1 MGILQKAIK
10 GHSHSNVQDLGH
22 HLSSTR
28 IGNIFYN
35 NDHDD
40 YENVYEFVRP
50 LAQRFSRIEPY
61 AVDKNGDRLPEA
73 PPAVASLYR
82 PNQQMSYTQ
91 FFDALATGI
100 KTQPEIYILVW
111 TKRNGQQT
119 DTGKVTPDN
128 ISGYTFLQGVSKI
141 REFGE
146 VRYELTNAKG
156 ETLTYRPD
164 RVITLSDSRNPYD
177 VLSGYSP
184 IKAVKKWITVD
195 DYIVDYQQGFFR
207 NGAVPAGEF
216 RITAATQQDFEDTV
230 AKLQEAHRGAGQNN
244 NVIYSPVPI
253 DPNTGKPSQAKI
265 EWVPHSVANRELEL
279 GTLVDNINK
288 RRESVYGVPDV
299 IRGID
304 SSANYA
310 TSQTM
315 KQVFVENQLEPMTHN
330 IWSTWTHELNR
341 ITGGL
346 GYAISYDLAIP
357 QLSDQKKV
365 EAETKSIESNLIRTL
380 TLEGYSIDSIVTAF
394 NLSEDYR
401 KLAKVDTTDQT
412 ETNTEVDEDNETT
425 DAPDALETSKNV
437 KQISDPDRAA
447 YEERLA
453 DVVRKY
459 MQKQIDGALEA
470 TKDVDDMSED
480 DLSAFV
486 IAMLSVITT
495 VMITQGQIEY
505 LAGAALL
512 AESGITLPVSNYIL
526 TETARESYRSYLMD
540 VAQSYTQDTATSIRT
555 VLDKA
560 NIEGW
565 TRRETENALQNIMN
579 TDDWRVRR
587 IARTE
592 INRSQSLAGVDAMK
606 QIQAESGVRIQKV
619 WTVTNSE
626 ACQYCLAMN
635 GRTIDVDDVFIPLNG
650 TIEGEDGG
658 VYVNDFTDIDTA
670 QGHPN
675 CTCTVTYKVVR

>member
-10 GHSHSNVQDLGH
+10 GHSHSNVQELGH

-50 LAQRFSRIEPY
+50 LAQRFARIEPF
-61 AVDKNGDRLPEA
+61 AINEKGDRVTPV
-73 PPAVASLYR
+73 PAAVSALYR

-91 FFDALATGI
+91 FFDALVTGI
-100 KTQPEIYILVW
+100 KTQPEIYILVHSR
-111 TKRNGQQT
+111 RNGQNVT
-119 DTGKVTPDN
+119 TGRVTPDN

-141 REFGE
+141 QELGE
-146 VRYELTNAKG
+146 IRYETTNAKG
-156 ETLTYRPD
+156 EVLVYKPD
-164 RVITLSDSRNPYD
+164 RVITLSDSRNPYN
-177 VLSGYSP
+177 VLTGYSP
-184 IKAVKKWITVD
+184 IQAAKKWINVD

-207 NGAVPAGEF
+207 NGAVPAGQF
-216 RITAATQQDFEDTV
+216 IITSASKQDFDDTV
-230 AKLQEAHRGAGQNN
+230 EKLQEAHRGASQNN
-244 NVIYSPVPI
+244 NVTYTPRPV
-253 DPNTGKPSQAKI
+253 DPSDGKPSQAKI
-265 EWVPHSVANRELEL
+265 EWIPFSVANKELEL
-279 GTLVDNINK
+279 GTLVDNVNK

-315 KQVFVENQLEPMTHN
+315 KQVFAENQLEPMTHN

-346 GYAISYDLAIP
+346 GYAISYELAIP
-357 QLSDQKKV
+357 QLSDEKKV
-365 EAETKSIESNLIRTL
+365 EAETKSIESNIIRTL
-380 TLEGYSIDSIVTAF
+380 TLEGYTLESIVKAF
-394 NLSEDYR
+394 SMSEDYI
-401 KLAKVDTTDQT
+401 KLNKEVPDEVDT
-412 ETNTEVDEDNETT
+412 EVIIEEDTT
-425 DAPDALETSKNV
+425 DAPDAMETSKHV
-437 KQISDPDRAA
+437 KQISDTDRRS
-447 YEERLA
+447 YEDKLA
-453 DVVRKY
+453 DVVIEY
-459 MQKQIDGALEA
+459 MQKQINGALEA
-470 TKDVDDMSED
+470 TKDIEDMNED
-480 DLSAFV
+480 ELNAFV

-526 TETARESYRSYLMD
+526 TETARDSYRSYLMD

-626 ACQYCLAMN
+626 ACQYCLAMD
-635 GRTIDVDDVFIPLNG
+635 GRTIDVDDVFVPLNS

-658 VYVNDFTDIDTA
+658 IYVNDFTDIDTA

-675 CTCTVTYKVVR
+675 CTCTVTYKVIR